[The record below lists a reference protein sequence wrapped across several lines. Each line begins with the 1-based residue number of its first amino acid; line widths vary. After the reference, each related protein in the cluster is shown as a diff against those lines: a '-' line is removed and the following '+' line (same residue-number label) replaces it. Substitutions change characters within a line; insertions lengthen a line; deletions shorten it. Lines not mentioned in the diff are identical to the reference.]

1 VRAQTSWKEQWSSQP
16 RTIPELLRTAVLE
29 EPTRRVFT
37 FLDDAGREAAHCT
50 VSQLDR
56 KARAIAAELQGALAP
71 GARALLLYPPGLD
84 YIAAF
89 CGCLYAGVVAVPAY
103 PPNPRRLDRTLPRL
117 AAILSDAEATAVLT
131 LEAFCDLEQAAAKP
145 LASLLELPWIAT
157 DAVLSSRAAQWRDP
171 GIGPETVALLQYTS
185 GSTAAP
191 RGVIVTHGNLV
202 HNLSGIH
209 HAFDIARRVDV
220 GALWL
225 PPYHDM
231 GLVGG
236 VLTAIHSRVHSILMS
251 PLTFLK
257 CPLRWLEAIGRHR
270 ATVIGS
276 PNFGYEMCVSKTT
289 PEQRA
294 RLDLSSVTLAFAGAE
309 PIRVETLDRFAEAF
323 APSGFRRE
331 AFYPCY
337 GLAEATLMVSGGDRG
352 AVPRSKTVERAAL
365 ARGRIVDCPPL
376 CPGGQTLVGCGRAIP
391 GQEIRIVD
399 PQTRREC
406 PPGRV
411 GEIWVRGPS
420 VTQGYWRRPD
430 DGAECYGSRLA
441 GHPTGEYLRTGDL
454 GFLDQTDLFVTGRLK
469 DLIIVRGRNHYPED
483 IEFSVERS
491 HADLCPGAGAAFT
504 VDVAGE
510 ERLVVVQ
517 AVKSTLADPSAAH
530 QAIRRVITERHQLR
544 AHAVVLVTPSSIP
557 KTTSGKIQRRA
568 CREAFLEDALNVV
581 AEWREP
587 VSPRR

>member
-1 VRAQTSWKEQWSSQP
+1 MRAQASRKEQWSSQP
-16 RTIPELLRTAVLE
+16 RMIPELLRAAVLE
-29 EPTRRVFT
+29 EPAFRAFT

-56 KARAIAAELQGALAP
+56 KARAIAAELQGSLEP

-131 LEAFCDLEQAAAKP
+131 LEAFCDLKQAAAER

-157 DAVLSSRAAQWRDP
+157 DTVRSSRAAQWGDP

-191 RGVIVTHGNLV
+191 RGVIVSHGNLV

-209 HAFDIARRVDV
+209 HAFDVARGVEV
-220 GALWL
+220 AVLWL

-231 GLVGG
+231 GLIGG
-236 VLTAIHSRVHSILMS
+236 VLAAIHSRVHSILMS

-352 AVPRSKTVERAAL
+352 AAPRSKTVERAAL
-365 ARGRIVDCPPL
+365 ARGRVVDCPPQRR
-376 CPGGQTLVGCGRAIP
+376 GGQTLVGCGRAIP

-399 PQTRREC
+399 PQIRREC
-406 PPGRV
+406 PPDRV

-430 DGAECYGSRLA
+430 DGAQRYGGRLA
-441 GHPTGEYLRTGDL
+441 GQATGEYLRTGDL
-454 GFLDQTDLFVTGRLK
+454 GFLDESDLFVTGRLK
-469 DLIIVRGRNHYPED
+469 DLIIVRGLNHYPED
-483 IEFSVERS
+483 IEFSVEQS

-517 AVKSTLADPSAAH
+517 AAKSTLADPSAAH

-568 CREAFLEDALNVV
+568 CREAFLEGALNVV

-587 VSPRR
+587 VPPQR